1 MDARRQVVLI
11 VDDTPANIEI
21 LNEALGNE
29 YEILFATNGQD
40 ALNIAFDQNP
50 DLILLDVMM
59 PEMDGYAVCTRLK
72 QESRTSSIPVI
83 FVTALDQEGDET
95 KGLGVGA
102 IDYIIKP
109 IRPAIVQ
116 ARVHNHLE
124 LKRYRD
130 LLENLSATD
139 GLTGISNR
147 RHFDEILAIEWR
159 RAKRNQTPL
168 SLILMDIDVFKAYND
183 HYGHLAGD
191 DCLYHVARVISRCVQ
206 RPSDLVARYG
216 GEEFACL
223 MPDTDADGAIMVAK
237 QMRSALENLNIP
249 HAYSPV
255 ADHVTLSFGVA
266 MMVPLAGQPLFDL
279 IRRADELLYTAKRNG
294 RNQIRSGLAENKS
307 YP

>member
-1 MDARRQVVLI
+1 MEVRRQTILI
-11 VDDTPANIEI
+11 VDDTPTNIEI
-21 LNEALGNE
+21 LSETLGNT
-29 YEILFATNGQD
+29 YEVLFATNGRD

-59 PEMDGYAVCTRLK
+59 PEMDGYEVCTRLK
-72 QESRTSSIPVI
+72 QDPRTRGIPVI

-95 KGLGVGA
+95 KGLGLGA
-102 IDYIIKP
+102 IDYFTKP
-109 IRPAIVQ
+109 IQPPIVQ
-116 ARVHNHLE
+116 ARVRNHLE

-130 LLENLSATD
+130 FLENLSATD

-147 RHFDEILAIEWR
+147 RRLDEVFAIEWR

-168 SLILMDIDVFKAYND
+168 SLVLIDIDLFKTYND

-191 DCLYHVARVISRCVQ
+191 DCLRQLARAMSQCVR

-223 MPDTDADGAIMVAK
+223 LPDTDADGALQVAK
-237 QMRSALENLNIP
+237 QMWANFNSMNIP

-255 ADHVTLSFGVA
+255 ADHVTLSLGVA
-266 MMVPLAGQPLFDL
+266 TMIPLAGQPLFDL
-279 IRRADELLYTAKRNG
+279 IRCADELLYAAKRSG
-294 RNQIRSGLAENKS
+294 RNQIKSGL
-307 YP
+307 